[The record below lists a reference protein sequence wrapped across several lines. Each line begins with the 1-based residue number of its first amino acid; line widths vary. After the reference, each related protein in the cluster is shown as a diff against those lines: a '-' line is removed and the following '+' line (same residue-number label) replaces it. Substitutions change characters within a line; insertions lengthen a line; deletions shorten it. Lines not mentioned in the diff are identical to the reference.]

1 MRQTI
6 TLRTRKNLAFLKKTF
21 RAWHNTDHTPLHT
34 HLCGPVKLLIL
45 DLGLTYSI
53 KDISKLCYIF
63 PVIAYSTILIH

>member
-45 DLGLTYSI
+45 DLGLT
-53 KDISKLCYIF
+53 
-63 PVIAYSTILIH
+63 